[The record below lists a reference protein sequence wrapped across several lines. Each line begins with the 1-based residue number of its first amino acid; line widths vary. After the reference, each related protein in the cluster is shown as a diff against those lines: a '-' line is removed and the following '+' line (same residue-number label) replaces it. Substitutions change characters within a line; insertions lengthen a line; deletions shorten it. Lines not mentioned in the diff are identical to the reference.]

1 MNNIPIAAYVFFG
14 MFILVSLSEIVFAFN
29 EMEKIR
35 KIVKPFCLLM
45 LGIAATI
52 AVPTHPLIYIGA
64 FMGMVGDVFLIWKKR
79 PLFMLGT
86 AAFLIGHFLYISE
99 ILFVMA
105 INIDLQWWF
114 YVAVAFGIL
123 LFIIAFYPFSKK
135 ITKNRWM
142 SLLGNFYLSI
152 LILVTIVSLIA
163 SLNGYAN
170 FMALG
175 VIGGIS
181 FLASDLILTSATFVK
196 DFKRRDYYIMM
207 FYLIGQAFIIM
218 SMCLTYL
225 V

>member
-1 MNNIPIAAYVFFG
+1 MNNIPITAYVFFG
-14 MFILVSLSEIVFAFN
+14 LFLLVSLAEIVLAFN

-35 KIVKPFCLLM
+35 KIVKPLCLLM
-45 LGIAATI
+45 LGIAAAI
-52 AVPTHPLIYIGA
+52 VVPTHPLIYVGA
-64 FMGMVGDVFLIWKKR
+64 FMGMIGDIFLIWKKR
-79 PLFMLGT
+79 PIFMLGT

-99 ILFVMA
+99 IIFVMA
-105 INIDLQWWF
+105 INVDLQWWF
-114 YVAVAFGIL
+114 YFAVAFGIL
-123 LFIIAFYPFSKK
+123 LFIIALYPITKK

-152 LILVTIVSLIA
+152 LLLVTIVSLIA

-170 FMALG
+170 FMVLG